1 MAVISGPGGL
11 QPTSKVRLTMS
22 SDRLAPTRPAS
33 PACPPAGGID
43 ALPLR
48 VVGDCLGTLL
58 ATLAAA
64 LLLTLL
70 GLPQPAQAQAQAQ
83 APTQADAGVG
93 SPIPFD
99 QVMGLARD
107 QAGAPVGARVEVIPG
122 QLDPRLRLS
131 PCEQIQP
138 YLPPGARPW
147 GKTRVGLRCTRGPV
161 AWNVFLPL
169 TVKVWAP
176 ALVTAVPVPA
186 DTPLAAEH
194 LQLAVVD
201 IAESNSPVYG
211 RSDELIGRRLAR
223 AQPAG
228 TTLRADSLRARIW
241 FAAGDTVQVDSVGAG
256 FRISGEAEA
265 LSPGVEGQAARLR
278 SASGKLL
285 SAWPV
290 GERRAE
296 IRL

>member
-1 MAVISGPGGL
+1 
-11 QPTSKVRLTMS
+11 MS
-22 SDRLAPTRPAS
+22 SDRLVPGHPGHDCPAS
-33 PACPPAGGID
+33 HTTRCSAR

-70 GLPQPAQAQAQAQ
+70 GGPGTARAQAAAT
-83 APTQADAGVG
+83 A
-93 SPIPFD
+93 IPFE
-99 QVMGLARD
+99 QVLGLARD
-107 QAGAPVGARVEVIPG
+107 QAGAPIGSRVEVIPG
-122 QLDPRLRLS
+122 QLDARLRLA

-161 AWNVFLPL
+161 AWNVFLPV

-176 ALVTAVPVPA
+176 AIVTAVPVPA
-186 DTPLAAEH
+186 DVPLAAEH

-201 IAESNSPVYG
+201 IAESTSTVYS
-211 RSDELIGRRLAR
+211 RSDELIGRRLSR

-228 TTLRADSLRARIW
+228 ATLRADALRARIW
-241 FAAGDTVQVDSVGAG
+241 FAAGDVVQVDSVGNG

-265 LSPGVEGQAARLR
+265 LSPGVEGQPVRLR

-296 IRL
+296 IRM

>member
-1 MAVISGPGGL
+1 
-11 QPTSKVRLTMS
+11 MS
-22 SDRLAPTRPAS
+22 SDRLVPGHPGHDCPAS
-33 PACPPAGGID
+33 HTTRCSAR

-70 GLPQPAQAQAQAQ
+70 GGPGTARAQAAAT
-83 APTQADAGVG
+83 PTTGTA
-93 SPIPFD
+93 IPFE
-99 QVMGLARD
+99 QVLGLARD
-107 QAGAPVGARVEVIPG
+107 QAGAPIGSRVEVIPG
-122 QLDPRLRLS
+122 QLDARLRLA

-161 AWNVFLPL
+161 AWNVFLPV

-176 ALVTAVPVPA
+176 AIVTAVPVPA
-186 DTPLAAEH
+186 DVPLAAEH

-201 IAESNSPVYG
+201 IAESTSTVYS
-211 RSDELIGRRLAR
+211 RSDELIGRRLSR

-228 TTLRADSLRARIW
+228 ATLRADALRARIW
-241 FAAGDTVQVDSVGAG
+241 FAAGDVVQVDSVGNG

-265 LSPGVEGQAARLR
+265 LSPGVEGQPVRLR

-296 IRL
+296 IRM

>member
-1 MAVISGPGGL
+1 
-11 QPTSKVRLTMS
+11 MS
-22 SDRLAPTRPAS
+22 SDRLPPTDTAPHREALPGTA
-33 PACPPAGGID
+33 

-48 VVGDCLGTLL
+48 VIGDYLGTML
-58 ATLAAA
+58 ATMAAA

-70 GLPQPAQAQAQAQ
+70 GLPGQARAQNAE
-83 APTQADAGVG
+83 PTSA
-93 SPIPFD
+93 IPLD
-99 QVMGLARD
+99 QVIGLARD
-107 QAGAPVGARVEVIPG
+107 QAGAPLGARVEVVPG
-122 QLDPRLRLS
+122 QLDPRLRLA
-131 PCEQIQP
+131 PCDQIQP

-161 AWNVFLPL
+161 AWNVYLPV

-186 DTPLAAEH
+186 DQPLAPEH

-201 IAESNSPVYG
+201 IAEQASPVFS
-211 RSDELIGRRLAR
+211 RSDELLGRRLSR

-228 TTLRADSLRARIW
+228 ATLRADALRARIW
-241 FAAGDTVQVDSVGAG
+241 FAAGDTVQVDSVGNG

-265 LSPGVEGQAARLR
+265 LSPGVEGQPVRLR

-290 GERRAE
+290 GDRRAE

>member
-1 MAVISGPGGL
+1 
-11 QPTSKVRLTMS
+11 MS
-22 SDRLAPTRPAS
+22 SDSPIPRTDTPQLPAPHLPAS
-33 PACPPAGGID
+33 RSACV
-43 ALPLR
+43 LPLR
-48 VVGDCLGTLL
+48 VVGDCLGILL

-70 GLPQPAQAQAQAQ
+70 VVPGPARAQATTQATTQAQPANTPA
-83 APTQADAGVG
+83 
-93 SPIPFD
+93 IPFD
-99 QVMGLARD
+99 QVLGLARD
-107 QAGAPVGARVEVIPG
+107 QAGAPIGARVEVIPG
-122 QLDPRLRLS
+122 QLDARLRLA

-147 GKTRVGLRCTRGPV
+147 GKTRIGLRCTRGAV
-161 AWNVFLPL
+161 AWNVFLPV

-176 ALVTAVPVPA
+176 AIVTAVPVAA
-186 DTPLAAEH
+186 DQPLAAEH

-201 IAESNSPVYG
+201 IAEANTPVYA
-211 RSDELIGRRLAR
+211 RSDELIGRRLSR

-228 TTLRADSLRARIW
+228 VTLRPEALRARIW
-241 FAAGDTVQVDSVGAG
+241 FAAGDVVQVDSVGTG

-265 LSPGVEGQAARLR
+265 LSPGVEGQPVRLR

-296 IRL
+296 IRM

>member
-1 MAVISGPGGL
+1 
-11 QPTSKVRLTMS
+11 MS
-22 SDRLAPTRPAS
+22 SDR
-33 PACPPAGGID
+33 PPATAHAAPARPLSGRVA

-48 VVGDCLGTLL
+48 VVGDCMGTLL

-70 GLPQPAQAQAQAQ
+70 GLPQQARAQTVSQAPSQAPAQ
-83 APTQADAGVG
+83 PG
-93 SPIPFD
+93 SPIPLE
-99 QVMGLARD
+99 QILGLARD
-107 QAGAPVGARVEVIPG
+107 GAGAPLGARVDVIPG
-122 QLDPRLRLS
+122 QLDPRLRLA

-147 GKTRVGLRCTRGPV
+147 GKTRVGLRCTRGAV
-161 AWNVFLPL
+161 AWNVFLPV

-176 ALVTAVPVPA
+176 AIVTAVPVAA

-201 IAESNSPVYG
+201 IAESNSPVYS
-211 RSDELIGRRLAR
+211 RSDELIGRRLSR
-223 AQPAG
+223 AQAAG
-228 TTLRADSLRARIW
+228 ATLRADTLRARIW
-241 FAAGDTVQVDSVGAG
+241 FGAGDLVQVDSVGNG

-265 LSPGVEGQAARLR
+265 LSPGVEGQPVRLR
-278 SASGKLL
+278 AASGKLL